1 MSRHNQK
8 GFTLAE
14 LSVSM
19 VVIGIVIIAAFTIFN
34 NSINSYL
41 GLQED
46 ASEFQNLTVGS
57 QRIGTVLRGL
67 TDISAANENEI
78 TLYAYFSPND
88 SYVSLIRY
96 YISGSKP
103 SLFADVTPMTANPPG
118 GSLIN
123 SSKKTYTIIENFY
136 QQQGVNTFTY
146 LDANGSTLSMPV
158 SDLHTIKG
166 IKVSLAVP
174 INVPTANGSRVVNVQ
189 VSLRN
194 RKTNL

>member
-8 GFTLAE
+8 GFTLTE

-19 VVIGIVIIAAFTIFN
+19 VVIGIVIIGAFTIFN

-41 GLQED
+41 GLQQD

-57 QRIGTVLRGL
+57 QRIGNVLRGL
-67 TDISAANENEI
+67 TDITTATENEV

-96 YISGSKP
+96 YISGSNP
-103 SLFADVTPMTANPPG
+103 SLYADVTPMTANPPG

-146 LDANGSTLSMPV
+146 LDANGTALTMPI